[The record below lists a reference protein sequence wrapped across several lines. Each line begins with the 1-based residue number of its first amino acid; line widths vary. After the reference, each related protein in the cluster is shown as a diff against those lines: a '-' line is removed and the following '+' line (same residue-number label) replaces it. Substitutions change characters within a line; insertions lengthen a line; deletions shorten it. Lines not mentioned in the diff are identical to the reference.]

1 MAAAIAV
8 VVAVAVI
15 LTLVTTS
22 GHGILPDIMA
32 GGGYTPMM
40 QFVSYAVWLLSPA
53 ALVVLWLRRPH
64 SLLDLW
70 LMVVLC
76 AWFFDVG
83 LSAALNGGRFDLGF
97 YAGRIYGLVAA
108 TFVLAML
115 LFDLAAL
122 YARVVG
128 LLGVEYQE
136 RLRVGERHSRL
147 FDSSLELILV
157 TDRRG
162 RFIEVSPSSL
172 AVLGYRPEE
181 MTGFTGASFL
191 HPDDLEGTRNE
202 MRLARRGLLMRNFEA
217 RYMHKDGHVVTLLW
231 SGVWSKVEELHFFIG
246 RDVTEAKRVER
257 LKNEFVATVSHEL
270 RTPLT
275 VIAGTLGL
283 LTGEGAK
290 RLPDPARLL
299 KLAEANTQRLQKL
312 VNDILDIE
320 TVEGNRMTFDFEQ
333 VGIKSLVEQA
343 IDANRAFAASFD
355 VAVRLDEQASDASIQ
370 TDPRRLTQVVSN
382 LLTNAAKFSPRGGEV
397 GVSIEVADERI
408 HIAVRDRGP
417 GIPDEFKDRIFDK
430 FVQVEAS
437 DSRQRG
443 GNGLGLSIAKQYMNR
458 LGGDLRHGSAE
469 GGGTVFHLD
478 LPRHRTPADTE
489 CYSISA

>member
-1 MAAAIAV
+1 MQDGIGERQIFLSTAPAGPREHRLALAVVLLSLAIFVGLAPFARLPLPQVWAFIPIYESALIVSDLITVLLLFAQYTLLRSRSLLVLGCAYLFCAAMIVPHAASFPGLFAPAGLLGGGPQTTAWLYFFWHGGFPLAVIAYAWLKSIKQKAIGQTGAAKVVAAAIAV

-136 RLRVGERHSRL
+136 RLRVGERHNRL

-162 RFIEVSPSSL
+162 HFIEVSPSSL

-320 TVEGNRMTFDFEQ
+320 TVEGNRMTFDFERS
-333 VGIKSLVEQA
+333 G
-343 IDANRAFAASFD
+343 
-355 VAVRLDEQASDASIQ
+355 
-370 TDPRRLTQVVSN
+370 
-382 LLTNAAKFSPRGGEV
+382 
-397 GVSIEVADERI
+397 
-408 HIAVRDRGP
+408 
-417 GIPDEFKDRIFDK
+417 
-430 FVQVEAS
+430 
-437 DSRQRG
+437 
-443 GNGLGLSIAKQYMNR
+443 
-458 LGGDLRHGSAE
+458 
-469 GGGTVFHLD
+469 
-478 LPRHRTPADTE
+478 
-489 CYSISA
+489 